1 MRHTIRRAA
10 IAATATM
17 FCLAAGV
24 QSASAA
30 TSAGTADLGSAAFTK
45 NGVPST
51 IPALAPCAIEGP
63 TTAASEPVSK
73 PGVTF
78 GGGTSTCSTTVTD
91 VNSDITTTTST
102 ATGRSF
108 ELSALVSLGGPR
120 VRITSYEV
128 TCTAT
133 QNQASANWS
142 MGGIS
147 GITALPSPL
156 PANYVKPLTKAD
168 GTVLANATFNIQ
180 NAPGDGGLSLTMMR
194 IDFTPASGMNGSI
207 TLGTAG
213 CSPTP

>member
-1 MRHTIRRAA
+1 MRHTARRAGL
-10 IAATATM
+10 AATATM
-17 FCLAAGV
+17 LCLVTGV
-24 QSASAA
+24 QPASAA
-30 TSAGTADLGSAAFTK
+30 TPAGAANLGSAAFTK
-45 NGVPST
+45 AGVTST
-51 IPALAPCAIEGP
+51 IPVQAPCAIEGP
-63 TTAASEPVSK
+63 TTATSEPVSK

-91 VNSDITTTTST
+91 PDSDITTTTST

-120 VRITSYEV
+120 LRITSYEV

-133 QNQASANWS
+133 QNQAGANWS

-194 IDFTPASGMNGSI
+194 IDFTPASGISGSV